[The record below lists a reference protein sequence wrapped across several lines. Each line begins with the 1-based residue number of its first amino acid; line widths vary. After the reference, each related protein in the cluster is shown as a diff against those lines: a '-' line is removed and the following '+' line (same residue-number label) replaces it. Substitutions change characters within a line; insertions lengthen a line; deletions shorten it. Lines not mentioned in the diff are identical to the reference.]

1 MDKSIFDRPE
11 NFTNRELSWL
21 EFNQRIL
28 GEARDRKNPLFERMK
43 FLSITASNLD
53 EFFMVRIASLKDM
66 VNAGYKKKDIAGM
79 TPQEQLGALNEKTHA
94 FCEKQYTTYN
104 RSLLPKLSEAGLEI
118 VTFNSLSEKEE
129 EFLEE
134 YFHKNVYPVL
144 TPMAIDSSRPFPL
157 IQNKTLN
164 IAALIKSRGE
174 DKKEKKDYD
183 IATVQVPSVLPRVIV
198 LPQKDGGKRKCRVI
212 LLENV
217 IEHYL
222 DVLFLNHEI
231 ICSAPYRIMRNAD
244 LSIDEDDAEDLLKEI
259 EKSLKMRQWGEVIKF
274 EYEER
279 MDSRLEKYLKKQFK
293 VHPCDM
299 YAFNG
304 PLDLTFLM
312 KCYGIEG
319 FSDLKEKPYTPQ
331 KNKKLRAD
339 KNIFTQIRKGDVLLH
354 HPYESFDPI
363 VAFIRQAAEDK
374 DVLAIKQTLYRVS
387 GHSPIIAAL
396 AQAAENGKQV
406 TVLVELKA
414 RFDEENNINW
424 ARKLEKAGCH
434 VIYGL
439 VGLKTHCKIALVVRK
454 EADGIRR
461 YVHLGTGNYNDSTA
475 KLYTDTGMFT
485 CRDVVGEDATAV
497 FNMLSGHSPIIAA
510 LAQAAE
516 NGKQVTVLVE
526 LKARFDEENNIN
538 WARKLEKAGC
548 HVIYGLV
555 GLKTHCKIALVVR
568 KEADGIRRYVHL
580 GTGNYNDST
589 AKLYTDTGMFTCRDV
604 VGEDA
609 TAVFNMLSG
618 YSEPANW
625 NRLIVAPIWMKKRFL
640 EMIHRET
647 KNAKEGKP
655 AKIIAKCNS
664 LCDRKIILALYEASC
679 AGVQVDLIVRG
690 ICCLVAGKPGV
701 SENIRVRSIVGT
713 FLEHAR
719 IFYFYN
725 DGHEEIYMGSADWMP
740 RNLDRRVEIVFPVE
754 EEELKEKAKHILDV
768 QLSDTLKA
776 HRLLEDGTYQ
786 KVDRRG
792 KEAIEAQK
800 TFCEEAIAA
809 ANESKKKVSK
819 KRTFDPRF
827 SPQEE

>member
-497 FNMLSGHSPIIAA
+497 FNMLSG
-510 LAQAAE
+510 
-516 NGKQVTVLVE
+516 
-526 LKARFDEENNIN
+526 
-538 WARKLEKAGC
+538 
-548 HVIYGLV
+548 
-555 GLKTHCKIALVVR
+555 
-568 KEADGIRRYVHL
+568 
-580 GTGNYNDST
+580 
-589 AKLYTDTGMFTCRDV
+589 
-604 VGEDA
+604 
-609 TAVFNMLSG
+609 

-754 EEELKEKAKHILDV
+754 DEQIKNEINGHQVRQRNTRIQNILHDQNILAGKILIQVLDDLDTVSYTHLDV
-768 QLSDTLKA
+768 YKRQTLS
-776 HRLLEDGTYQ
+776 
-786 KVDRRG
+786 
-792 KEAIEAQK
+792 
-800 TFCEEAIAA
+800 C
-809 ANESKKKVSK
+809 S
-819 KRTFDPRF
+819 
-827 SPQEE
+827 

>member
-1 MDKSIFDRPE
+1 MNKSVFDQPD

-66 VNAGYKKKDIAGM
+66 VNAGYQKKDIAGM
-79 TPQEQLGALNEKTHA
+79 TAQEQLRALNEKMQA

-104 RSLLPKLSEAGLEI
+104 RALLPKLSEEGLEI
-118 VTFNSLSEKEE
+118 ISFSELSEKEMD
-129 EFLEE
+129 FLEE
-134 YFHKNVYPVL
+134 YFHKNIYPVL

-164 IAALIKSRGE
+164 IAALIKSRNK
-174 DKKEKKDYD
+174 DKKEKKEYD
-183 IATVQVPSVLPRVIV
+183 IATVQVPSVLPRVIL
-198 LPQKDGGKRKCRVI
+198 LPQKDGPKRKCRVI

-231 ICSAPYRIMRNAD
+231 ICSASYRIMRNAD

-279 MDSRLEKYLKKQFK
+279 MDKCLVKYLKKQFK
-293 VHPCDM
+293 VHSCDM

-319 FSDLKEKPYTPQ
+319 FEDLKEAPYIPQ

-339 KNIFTQIRKGDVLLH
+339 KNIFNQIRKGDVLLH

-363 VAFIRQAAEDK
+363 VAFIKQAAEDEN
-374 DVLAIKQTLYRVS
+374 VLAIKQTLYRVS

-434 VIYGL
+434 VIYGV
-439 VGLKTHCKIALVVRK
+439 VGLKTHCKIALVVRR

-485 CRDVVGEDATAV
+485 CRNA
-497 FNMLSGHSPIIAA
+497 
-510 LAQAAE
+510 
-516 NGKQVTVLVE
+516 
-526 LKARFDEENNIN
+526 
-538 WARKLEKAGC
+538 
-548 HVIYGLV
+548 
-555 GLKTHCKIALVVR
+555 
-568 KEADGIRRYVHL
+568 
-580 GTGNYNDST
+580 
-589 AKLYTDTGMFTCRDV
+589 

-625 NRLIVAPIWMKKRFL
+625 NQLIVAPIWMKKRFL
-640 EMIHRET
+640 EMIARET
-647 KNAKEGKP
+647 QNAKEGKP
-655 AKIIAKCNS
+655 ARIIAKCNS
-664 LCDRKIILALYEASC
+664 LCDRKISLALYEASC
-679 AGVQVDLIVRG
+679 AGVQIDLIVRG
-690 ICCLVAGKPGV
+690 ICCLVAGKSGV

-725 DGHEEIYMGSADWMP
+725 DGNEEVYMGSADWMP

-754 EEELKEKAKHILDV
+754 APDLKEKAKHILDV
-768 QLSDTLKA
+768 QLRDTLKA
-776 HRLLEDGTYQ
+776 HCLLEDGTYR

-792 KEAIEAQK
+792 KEAVEAQK

-809 ANESKKKVSK
+809 ANESKEKVRK
-819 KRTFDPRF
+819 KRTFDPLF
-827 SPQEE
+827 SPQEAE

>member
-497 FNMLSGHSPIIAA
+497 FNMLSG
-510 LAQAAE
+510 
-516 NGKQVTVLVE
+516 
-526 LKARFDEENNIN
+526 
-538 WARKLEKAGC
+538 
-548 HVIYGLV
+548 
-555 GLKTHCKIALVVR
+555 
-568 KEADGIRRYVHL
+568 
-580 GTGNYNDST
+580 
-589 AKLYTDTGMFTCRDV
+589 
-604 VGEDA
+604 
-609 TAVFNMLSG
+609 

-625 NRLIVAPIWMKKRFL
+625 NRLIVAQIWMKKRFL

-809 ANESKKKVSK
+809 ANESKKKVPK

>member
-1 MDKSIFDRPE
+1 MSDKNLFY
-11 NFTNRELSWL
+11 NRELSWL
-21 EFNQRIL
+21 EFDKRCL
-28 GEARDRKNPLFERMK
+28 SEAKDKNIPIFERIK

-66 VNAGYKKKDIAGM
+66 KNAGYTKKDIAGM

-259 EKSLKMRQWGEVIKF
+259 EKSLKMRQWGEVI
-274 EYEER
+274 
-279 MDSRLEKYLKKQFK
+279 RLEVEDGIDKKLLNFLKDELK
-293 VHPCDM
+293 VAEQDI
-299 YAFNG
+299 FQING
-304 PLDLTFLM
+304 PIDFTFLM
-312 KCYGIEG
+312 KMYGLEG
-319 FSDLKEKPYTPQ
+319 CDDLRNEPYTPQ
-331 KNKKLRAD
+331 RVPEIVPGE
-339 KNIFTQIRKGDVLLH
+339 NIFDEIRKGDILLH
-354 HPYESFDPI
+354 HPYQTFDP
-363 VAFIRQAAEDK
+363 VVDFIRQASVDP

-387 GHSPIIAAL
+387 GNSPIIASL

-406 TVLVELKA
+406 SVLVELKA
-414 RFDEENNINW
+414 RFDEENNIVW
-424 ARKLEKAGCH
+424 AKKLEQAGCH

-439 VGLKTHCKIALVVRK
+439 VGLKTHSKIALVVRR
-454 EADGIRR
+454 EEDGIRR

-475 KLYTDTGMFT
+475 KLYTDCGIFT
-485 CRDVVGEDATAV
+485 C
-497 FNMLSGHSPIIAA
+497 
-510 LAQAAE
+510 
-516 NGKQVTVLVE
+516 
-526 LKARFDEENNIN
+526 
-538 WARKLEKAGC
+538 
-548 HVIYGLV
+548 
-555 GLKTHCKIALVVR
+555 
-568 KEADGIRRYVHL
+568 DGAI
-580 GTGNYNDST
+580 
-589 AKLYTDTGMFTCRDV
+589 
-604 VGEDA
+604 GEDA

-618 YSEPANW
+618 YSEPLSW
-625 NRLIVAPIWMKKRFL
+625 NELAVAPIWLRTKFTKLIR
-640 EMIHRET
+640 RET
-647 KNAKEGKP
+647 KHAKEGKP
-655 AKIIAKCNS
+655 AKIIAKMNS
-664 LCDRKIILALYEASC
+664 LCDPGIIESLYEASA
-679 AGVQVDLIVRG
+679 AGVKIQLIVRG
-690 ICCLVAGKPGV
+690 ICCLKVGIPGV
-701 SENIRVRSIVGT
+701 SENIEVRSIVGN
-713 FLEHAR
+713 FLEHSR
-719 IFYFYN
+719 IFYFFN
-725 DGHEEIYMGSADWMP
+725 DGEEELYMGSADWMP
-740 RNLDRRVEIVFPVE
+740 RNLDRRVEILFPVLDD
-754 EEELKEKAKHILDV
+754 ELKKRVRHILDV
-768 QLSDTLKA
+768 ELADTLKA
-776 HRLLEDGTYQ
+776 HVLHADGNYE

-792 KEAIEAQK
+792 KAALSSQDVFCKEAMEAVPKPSHGYQGRV
-800 TFCEEAIAA
+800 FIPAEPVE
-809 ANESKKKVSK
+809 
-819 KRTFDPRF
+819 
-827 SPQEE
+827 

>member
-1 MDKSIFDRPE
+1 MNKNVFDQPD

-66 VNAGYKKKDIAGM
+66 VNAGYQKKDIAGM
-79 TPQEQLGALNEKTHA
+79 TAQEQLRALNEKMQA

-104 RSLLPKLSEAGLEI
+104 RALLPKLSEEGLEI
-118 VTFNSLSEKEE
+118 ISFFFFLEKEMD
-129 EFLEE
+129 FLEE
-134 YFHKNVYPVL
+134 YFHKNIYPVL

-164 IAALIKSRGE
+164 IAALIKSRNK
-174 DKKEKKDYD
+174 DKKEKKEYD
-183 IATVQVPSVLPRVIV
+183 IATVQVPSVLPRVIL
-198 LPQKDGGKRKCRVI
+198 LPQKDGPKRKCRVI

-279 MDSRLEKYLKKQFK
+279 MDKRLVKYLKKQFK
-293 VHPCDM
+293 VHSCDM

-319 FSDLKEKPYTPQ
+319 FEDLKEAPYIPQ

-339 KNIFTQIRKGDVLLH
+339 KNIFNQIRKGDVLLH

-363 VAFIRQAAEDK
+363 VAFIKQAAEDEN
-374 DVLAIKQTLYRVS
+374 VLAIKQTLYRVS

-439 VGLKTHCKIALVVRK
+439 VGLKTHCKIALVVRR

-485 CRDVVGEDATAV
+485 CRNA
-497 FNMLSGHSPIIAA
+497 
-510 LAQAAE
+510 
-516 NGKQVTVLVE
+516 
-526 LKARFDEENNIN
+526 
-538 WARKLEKAGC
+538 
-548 HVIYGLV
+548 
-555 GLKTHCKIALVVR
+555 
-568 KEADGIRRYVHL
+568 
-580 GTGNYNDST
+580 
-589 AKLYTDTGMFTCRDV
+589 

-625 NRLIVAPIWMKKRFL
+625 NQLIVAPIWMKKRFL
-640 EMIHRET
+640 EMIARET
-647 KNAKEGKP
+647 QNAKEGKP
-655 AKIIAKCNS
+655 ARIIAKCNS

-679 AGVQVDLIVRG
+679 AGVQIDLIVRG

-725 DGHEEIYMGSADWMP
+725 DGNEEVYMGSADWMP

-754 EEELKEKAKHILDV
+754 APDLKEKAKHILDV
-768 QLSDTLKA
+768 QLRDTLKA
-776 HRLLEDGTYQ
+776 HCLLEDGTYR

-792 KEAIEAQK
+792 KEAVEAQK

-809 ANESKKKVSK
+809 ANESKEKVRK
-819 KRTFDPRF
+819 KRTFDPLF
-827 SPQEE
+827 SPQEAE

>member
-1 MDKSIFDRPE
+1 MNKSVFDQPD

-66 VNAGYKKKDIAGM
+66 VNAGYQKKDIAGM
-79 TPQEQLGALNEKTHA
+79 TAQEQLRALNEKMQA

-104 RSLLPKLSEAGLEI
+104 RALLPKLSEEGLEI
-118 VTFNSLSEKEE
+118 ISFSELSEKEMD
-129 EFLEE
+129 FLEE
-134 YFHKNVYPVL
+134 YFHKNIYPVL

-164 IAALIKSRGE
+164 IAALIKSRNK
-174 DKKEKKDYD
+174 DKKEKKEYD
-183 IATVQVPSVLPRVIV
+183 IATVQVPSVLPRVIL
-198 LPQKDGGKRKCRVI
+198 LPQKDGPKRKCRVI

-279 MDSRLEKYLKKQFK
+279 MDKRLVKYLKKQFK
-293 VHPCDM
+293 VHSCDM

-319 FSDLKEKPYTPQ
+319 FEDLKEAPYIPQ

-339 KNIFTQIRKGDVLLH
+339 KNIFNQIRKGDVLLH

-363 VAFIRQAAEDK
+363 VAFIKQAAEDEN
-374 DVLAIKQTLYRVS
+374 VLAIKQTLYRVS

-439 VGLKTHCKIALVVRK
+439 VGLKTHCKIALVVRR

-485 CRDVVGEDATAV
+485 CRNA
-497 FNMLSGHSPIIAA
+497 
-510 LAQAAE
+510 
-516 NGKQVTVLVE
+516 
-526 LKARFDEENNIN
+526 
-538 WARKLEKAGC
+538 
-548 HVIYGLV
+548 
-555 GLKTHCKIALVVR
+555 
-568 KEADGIRRYVHL
+568 
-580 GTGNYNDST
+580 
-589 AKLYTDTGMFTCRDV
+589 

-625 NRLIVAPIWMKKRFL
+625 NQLIVAPIWMKKRFL
-640 EMIHRET
+640 EMIARET
-647 KNAKEGKP
+647 QNAKEGKP
-655 AKIIAKCNS
+655 ARIIAKCNS
-664 LCDRKIILALYEASC
+664 LCDRKIILALYGASC
-679 AGVQVDLIVRG
+679 AGVQIDLIVRG

-725 DGHEEIYMGSADWMP
+725 DGNEEVYMGSADWMP

-754 EEELKEKAKHILDV
+754 APDLKEKAKHILDV
-768 QLSDTLKA
+768 QLRDTLKA
-776 HRLLEDGTYQ
+776 HCLLEDGTYR

-792 KEAIEAQK
+792 KEAVEAQK

-809 ANESKKKVSK
+809 ANESKEKVRK
-819 KRTFDPRF
+819 KRTFDPLF
-827 SPQEE
+827 SPQEAE

>member
-1 MDKSIFDRPE
+1 MNKSVFDQPD

-66 VNAGYKKKDIAGM
+66 VNAGYQKKDIAGM
-79 TPQEQLGALNEKTHA
+79 TAQEQLRALNEKMQA

-104 RSLLPKLSEAGLEI
+104 RALLPKLSEEGLEI
-118 VTFNSLSEKEE
+118 ISFSELSEKEMD
-129 EFLEE
+129 FLEE
-134 YFHKNVYPVL
+134 YFHKNIYPVL

-164 IAALIKSRGE
+164 IAALIKSRNK
-174 DKKEKKDYD
+174 DKKEKKEYD
-183 IATVQVPSVLPRVIV
+183 IATVQVPSVLPRVIL
-198 LPQKDGGKRKCRVI
+198 LPQKDGPKRKCRVI

-279 MDSRLEKYLKKQFK
+279 MDKRLVKYLKKRFK
-293 VHPCDM
+293 VHSCDM

-319 FSDLKEKPYTPQ
+319 FEDLKEAPYIPQ

-339 KNIFTQIRKGDVLLH
+339 KNIFNQIRKGDVLLH

-363 VAFIRQAAEDK
+363 VAFIKQAAEDEN
-374 DVLAIKQTLYRVS
+374 VLAIKQTLYRVS

-439 VGLKTHCKIALVVRK
+439 VGLKTHCKIALVVRR

-485 CRDVVGEDATAV
+485 CRNA
-497 FNMLSGHSPIIAA
+497 
-510 LAQAAE
+510 
-516 NGKQVTVLVE
+516 
-526 LKARFDEENNIN
+526 
-538 WARKLEKAGC
+538 
-548 HVIYGLV
+548 
-555 GLKTHCKIALVVR
+555 
-568 KEADGIRRYVHL
+568 
-580 GTGNYNDST
+580 
-589 AKLYTDTGMFTCRDV
+589 

-625 NRLIVAPIWMKKRFL
+625 NQLIVAPIWMKKRFL
-640 EMIHRET
+640 EMIARET
-647 KNAKEGKP
+647 QNAKEGKP
-655 AKIIAKCNS
+655 ARIIAKCNS

-679 AGVQVDLIVRG
+679 AGVQIDLIVRG

-725 DGHEEIYMGSADWMP
+725 DGNEEVYMGSADWMP

-754 EEELKEKAKHILDV
+754 APDLKEKAKHILDV
-768 QLSDTLKA
+768 QLRDTLKA
-776 HRLLEDGTYQ
+776 HCLLEDGTYR

-792 KEAIEAQK
+792 KEAVEAQK

-809 ANESKKKVSK
+809 ANESKEKVRK
-819 KRTFDPRF
+819 KRTFDPLF
-827 SPQEE
+827 SPQEAE